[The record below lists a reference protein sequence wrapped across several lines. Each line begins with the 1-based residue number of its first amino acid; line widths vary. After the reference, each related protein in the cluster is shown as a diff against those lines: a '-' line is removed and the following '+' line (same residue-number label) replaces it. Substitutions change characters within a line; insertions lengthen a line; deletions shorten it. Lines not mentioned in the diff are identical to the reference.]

1 MSSMS
6 AASIIVMAILLMAA
20 LAVMEVFIFAVGGR
34 QSSPRETDRTPGDV
48 RGGIHVGDPGSV
60 SPRPDAP
67 ANSTGNEDHRQVTAS
82 QPSR

>member
-6 AASIIVMAILLMAA
+6 AASVIIMAILLMAA

-34 QSSPRETDRTPGDV
+34 QSRPHKTDRTPGDV

-67 ANSTGNEDHRQVTAS
+67 ANSTGNEDRQVIAS